1 MARNKSNETLA
12 IAKDISDSHSASDSK
27 IDSSFQNKPKLKQS
41 SSDFD
46 HYIVAVGASAGGL
59 DALERF
65 FDELSVN
72 SGAVFV
78 VVQHL
83 SPDHKSMMD
92 NLLARHTAM
101 PVLMAENGMEM
112 KPNHVYLIPPGK
124 NMTAAGTQLRLMP
137 KPPHVLSLPIDLFF
151 NSISKEFG
159 NRTVGVIL
167 SGTGSDGTRGAVA
180 INDAGG
186 FLLAQDPETA
196 AFDGMPRSVIATGLV
211 DEVLPPEMLASRII
225 GHVKNTIEHI
235 PKVNERE
242 VQDESN
248 PLEAI
253 LHLLYQVGGIN
264 FKEYKQATV
273 LRRIERRMQIRH
285 VRDLSNYLKLLES
298 ERSEIIALRRDS
310 LIPVTSFFRDAET
323 FETLHKTA
331 IQTVMDENHEAQ
343 PIRVWVA
350 GTATGEEAYTMAIL
364 FAEAFDRNKRW
375 PQIKIF
381 ATDVEQQYVDF
392 ASAGVYSEAI
402 VNELSPERLERYF
415 TKRGNQ
421 FVVKNEIRQCVV
433 FARHNILEDPPFTR
447 MNLVSCRNVLI
458 YFDTPAQE
466 KALLRFQYALAHGG
480 YLLLGSSESLGNVH
494 KDFTVTNAKHKI
506 YRVLR
511 PVSLPLDFK
520 SGASRAEG
528 QSRVS
533 RLGRPRIFNAESSII
548 DSGQTMLMKSYTPPA
563 LLINDERELV
573 HVYGD
578 AQRYMQIPAG
588 SVSLDVSK
596 LLVGKLAPVGVALLH
611 KVAKEKIELRSD
623 IQVIEPNKG
632 LSEHVRVAV
641 RPVLSDSENDN
652 YFLMTFEVQ
661 LHAAKTEKFSKD
673 IDLAE
678 VTGERIQSLERDLS
692 STRDSLQ
699 ATIEELETSNEELQA
714 TNEELMASNE
724 ELQSTNEELQSVN
737 EELYTVNSE
746 NQEKIEILNR
756 LNTDLDNMT
765 RAALI
770 PTIFINASLK
780 LTRFTPESSS
790 IFRIR
795 DTDLGRTITD
805 FAHDMDYPEFISDLK
820 HVIDTSQV
828 LEREVKTWDNRWFV
842 LRALPYLDQP
852 LKINGA
858 VLTFFEITL
867 LKDVQRLQAILDSL
881 PEHIAVLDPKGQI
894 LLVNRAWREFSENNG
909 ERGLVHTGPGNNY
922 LNACQI
928 AEGPDAECAIKV
940 QQGVLDVLG
949 GIVSNFSMTYPCHS
963 PSEKRWFLMH
973 VAPVGYAGGGV
984 VVSHV
989 NVTPWMDNHGQ

>member
-1 MARNKSNETLA
+1 MARNKDKRTSAVANDPSISHATSTSKEDSNGEKNPNL
-12 IAKDISDSHSASDSK
+12 
-27 IDSSFQNKPKLKQS
+27 NQS
-41 SSDFD
+41 GNVFNS
-46 HYIVAVGASAGGL
+46 YIVAVGASAGGL

-78 VVQHL
+78 IVQHL

-101 PVLMAENGMEM
+101 PVIMAENGMEM

-124 NMTAAGTQLRLMP
+124 NMTVAGNQLRLIP

-159 NRTVGVIL
+159 SRTVGVIL

-196 AFDGMPRSVIATGLV
+196 KFDGMPRSVIATGLV
-211 DEVLPPEMLASRII
+211 DEILAPEMLASRII
-225 GHVKNTIEHI
+225 GHVKNIVEHV

-242 VQDESN
+242 TLDESN

-298 ERSEIIALRRDS
+298 ERSEIIALKRDS

-323 FETLHKTA
+323 FETLHHTA
-331 IQTVMDENHEAQ
+331 IQTIVEEHHESQ
-343 PIRVWVA
+343 PIRIWVA
-350 GTATGEEAYTMAIL
+350 GTATGEEAYTMAIM
-364 FAEAFDRNKRW
+364 FAEAFDRIKRW

-381 ATDVEQQYVDF
+381 ATDVEQQYIDF

-402 VNELSPERLERYF
+402 ANELSPERLERYF

-421 FVVKNEIRQCVV
+421 FVIKNEIRQSVV

-466 KALLRFQYALAHGG
+466 KALLRFQYALAHNG
-480 YLLLGSSESLGNVH
+480 YLLLGSSESLGSLQ
-494 KDFTVTNAKHKI
+494 KDFTITNAKHKI

-528 QSRVS
+528 QARVS
-533 RLGRPRIFNAESSII
+533 RLGRPRIFNSESSII
-548 DSGQTMLMKSYTPPA
+548 DSGQSMLMKNYTPPA
-563 LLINDERELV
+563 LLVNDARELI

-611 KVAKEKIELRSD
+611 KVAKEKVELRSD
-623 IQVIEPNKG
+623 IQVIEPSKG

-641 RPVLSDSENDN
+641 SPVLSESENDN

-661 LHAAKTEKFSKD
+661 QQTTTPENHSKD

-678 VTGERIQSLERDLS
+678 ITGERIQSLERDLS

-746 NQEKIEILNR
+746 NQEKIQILNR

-770 PTIFINASLK
+770 PTIFVDASLK
-780 LTRFTPESSS
+780 LTRFTPESSKL
-790 IFRIR
+790 FRIR
-795 DTDLGRTITD
+795 DTDIGRTITD
-805 FAHDMDYPEFISDLK
+805 FAHEMDYPEFISDLNR
-820 HVIDTSQV
+820 VIKTGEI
-828 LEREVKTWDNRWFV
+828 LEREVKTWDDRWFI
-842 LRALPYLDQP
+842 LRALPYLEQP
-852 LKINGA
+852 LKTSGA

-867 LKDVQRLQAILDSL
+867 LKDAQRLQSILDSL
-881 PEHIAVLDPKGQI
+881 PEHIAVLDPKGLI
-894 LLVNRAWREFSENNG
+894 LLVNRAWRDFAESNG
-909 ERGLVHTGPGNNY
+909 ERGLVHTGPGQNY
-922 LNACQI
+922 LNVCQV
-928 AEGPDAECAIKV
+928 AEGSDAECAKAV
-940 QQGVLDVLG
+940 QQGILDVL
-949 GIVSNFSMTYPCHS
+949 SKKNKDFSMTYPCHS
-963 PSEKRWFLMH
+963 SDEKRWFLMH
-973 VAPVGYAGGGV
+973 VAPVGYPDGGV

-989 NVTPWMDNHGQ
+989 NVTQWMKNHGE